1 MKLLTKPKVY
11 LVSKPSVDWDQV
23 AAFLADED
31 VPGGIRIGLVD
42 DVVTTGATLASCC
55 KALEKRV
62 NASVWGVALASP
74 YPRSSE
80 QTFPGKL

>member
-31 VPGGIRIGLVD
+31 VPGIPDSIRAGD
-42 DVVTTGATLASCC
+42 DESSAIIEISASAT
-55 KALEKRV
+55 
-62 NASVWGVALASP
+62 
-74 YPRSSE
+74 
-80 QTFPGKL
+80 